1 MQAAL
6 RLWNTFP
13 FTSNLLHIS
22 EFGVPVSLGLLRAT
36 LKINSQIQLFTL
48 HVHLYQEMVHDEMH
62 SGIPTRKYQGVVVQL
77 MVLTGVP
84 VA

>member
-1 MQAAL
+1 MYRRKFS
-6 RLWNTFP
+6 RLLA
-13 FTSNLLHIS
+13 SNVDLSQNSSYHHC
-22 EFGVPVSLGLLRAT
+22 T

-62 SGIPTRKYQGVVVQL
+62 SGIPGNTREWYIVQL